1 MTELVDR
8 LFRYEP
14 KDFSISY
21 VEMGLINN
29 DVYSCANGVQKA
41 GTYISFGTETVYLC
55 QASSDPS
62 IAAADRKY
70 NVRANYRVYWDKGCR
85 NANKPFLD
93 LQSVSTQLTAAQLET
108 NLYGAL
114 YEALK
119 VVYPN
124 CSDELVRAAPAAP
137 VAPVVEDVVEAPVAE
152 AVVEAPVAPVA
163 EAVVEVPAAEA
174 PAAAPSEPAAEA
186 PVAEAPAAAE
196 DPVAEAP
203 VAEAPAAAEDPVAEA
218 PVAEAPAAAEAPAEP
233 AAEPAATPSEPAAE
247 APAES
252 APAAAE
258 PAATP
263 SEPAAEAPSA
273 AEPVPSDPSQ

>member
-1 MTELVDR
+1 L
-8 LFRYEP
+8 EP

-70 NVRANYRVYWDKGCR
+70 NVRANYRVYWDKDCR

-124 CSDELVRAAPAAP
+124 CSDELVRAAPS
-137 VAPVVEDVVEAPVAE
+137 APVVPVAD
-152 AVVEAPVAPVA
+152 AVVEAPV
-163 EAVVEVPAAEA
+163 
-174 PAAAPSEPAAEA
+174 
-186 PVAEAPAAAE
+186 
-196 DPVAEAP
+196 
-203 VAEAPAAAEDPVAEA
+203 
-218 PVAEAPAAAEAPAEP
+218 
-233 AAEPAATPSEPAAE
+233 
-247 APAES
+247 AES

-263 SEPAAEAPSA
+263 SEPAEAPAESAPSEAAEAPAESAPSEA
-273 AEPVPSDPSQ
+273 AEAASAPSEPSDPSQ

>member
-1 MTELVDR
+1 
-8 LFRYEP
+8 
-14 KDFSISY
+14 
-21 VEMGLINN
+21 MGLINN

-70 NVRANYRVYWDKGCR
+70 NVRANYRVYWDKDCR

-124 CSDELVRAAPAAP
+124 CSDELVRVAPA
-137 VAPVVEDVVEAPVAE
+137 V
-152 AVVEAPVAPVA
+152 PVAPVA
-163 EAVVEVPAAEA
+163 EASVVEA
-174 PAAAPSEPAAEA
+174 
-186 PVAEAPAAAE
+186 
-196 DPVAEAP
+196 VAEAP
-203 VAEAPAAAEDPVAEA
+203 VV
-218 PVAEAPAAAEAPAEP
+218 AAEAAS
-233 AAEPAATPSEPAAE
+233 APSE
-247 APAES
+247 
-252 APAAAE
+252 
-258 PAATP
+258 
-263 SEPAAEAPSA
+263 
-273 AEPVPSDPSQ
+273 DPSQ